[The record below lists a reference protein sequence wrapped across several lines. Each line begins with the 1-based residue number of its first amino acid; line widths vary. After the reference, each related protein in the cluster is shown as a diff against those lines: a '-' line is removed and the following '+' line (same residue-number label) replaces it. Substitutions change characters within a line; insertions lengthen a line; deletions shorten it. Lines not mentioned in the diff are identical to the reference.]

1 MILYGFTNEN
11 DEFKMNVQVTDA
23 ERNLASFGKMVKQ
36 GNDVIL
42 SERGSFIK
50 NQRTG
55 KVINLNMKKR
65 LPDMR
70 HVDPTSG

>member
-1 MILYGFTNEN
+1 MNEN

-23 ERNLASFGKMVKQ
+23 ERNLASFGRMVKQ

-42 SERGSFIK
+42 SEKGSSIK

-55 KVINLNMKKR
+55 KVINLNMKNGILLRK
-65 LPDMR
+65 LL
-70 HVDPTSG
+70 SLFSKN